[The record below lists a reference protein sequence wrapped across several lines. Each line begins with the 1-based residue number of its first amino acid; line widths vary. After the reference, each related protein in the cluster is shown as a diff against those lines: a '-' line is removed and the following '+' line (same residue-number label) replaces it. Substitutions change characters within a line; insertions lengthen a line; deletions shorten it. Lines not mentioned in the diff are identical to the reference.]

1 MALSDAMKALLKG
14 QGYTDAEIAALEKQS
29 TAGQTTAKKPAK
41 SGTYTRT
48 QESSSTPNDLAI
60 IDNINKVYQ
69 KFYGRDAS
77 ADELKVELPAAKKM
91 YVGKAGQTKS
101 TVQETYVN
109 GVLKDTK
116 YLTADGQDPIL
127 ALEDKVK
134 AQLETGKG
142 KVNQLGIPEGPAG
155 KYFVSLKNL
164 AMDNGINISDDAA
177 KTYANQIAA
186 GTVDENTVVNTLRE
200 SASSAFPQY
209 KDQIKAGLNLS
220 TLADPYIQSM
230 SKILEIPSA
239 GINLFDPTIRGALSY
254 TMPDGKVGTKS
265 LYDFEKDLRQDPR
278 WQYTNNAKQDVS
290 NAVQRVLQDFGFM
303 G

>member
-14 QGYTDAEIAALEKQS
+14 QGYSDAEISAIEKQS
-29 TAGQTTAKKPAK
+29 KAGQTSKKPVK
-41 SGTYTRT
+41 SGIYTT
-48 QESSSTPNDLAI
+48 TETSSRPPEDLAI
-60 IDNINKVYQ
+60 MDNINKIYQ
-69 KFYGRDAS
+69 KYYGRDANS
-77 ADELKVELPAAKKM
+77 DEMKTQLAKARAA
-91 YVGKAGQTKS
+91 YVGPNGKTQTTIKY
-101 TVQETYVN
+101 TYDN
-109 GVLKDTK
+109 GVLKNTE
-116 YLTADGQDPIL
+116 YLTA
-127 ALEDKVK
+127 
-134 AQLETGKG
+134 TGKDPLLG
-142 KVNQLGIPEGPAG
+142 IEEGVKYQLATGAGAINKLGIPEGPAG

-164 AMDNGINISDDAA
+164 AMDNGINLSDDAA

-200 SASSAFPQY
+200 SAASAFPQY
-209 KDQIKAGLNLS
+209 QDQIKAGMNLS

-239 GINLFDPTIRGALSY
+239 GINVFDPTIRSALSY
-254 TMPDGKVGTKS
+254 TMADGKIGTKS

-290 NAVQRVLQDFGFM
+290 NAVQKVLQDFGFM